1 MPGRPLNPVLLL
13 PHQWSRRVRSA
24 VLPSPTRPTPS
35 PRLPVDYPPARGTLP
50 ARHAYIINRRP
61 PRPHPMTLQPDQI
74 LSHYRIAEK
83 RASGC
88 VLYEILTA
96 KQHRPSPWAASLFR
110 LRVEMS
116 R

>member
-1 MPGRPLNPVLLL
+1 
-13 PHQWSRRVRSA
+13 
-24 VLPSPTRPTPS
+24 
-35 PRLPVDYPPARGTLP
+35 
-50 ARHAYIINRRP
+50 
-61 PRPHPMTLQPDQI
+61 MTLQPDQI